1 MNIFKAS
8 IINFK
13 TVNCVVD
20 NISDFNSTQFYLKN
34 GNKYININFHYNN
47 NNIITLLLSEEIN
60 IKYKS
65 TLYYNDNI
73 FTNCDYFKLFSS
85 EEFNGRFFTLDT
97 LGLDYNESYSDFR
110 LWSPAAVS
118 VSLLLYKDGDASD
131 LSSIRTRIKM
141 TEAAHGIWFARVNK
155 DLKGS
160 FYTYEVDV
168 YNNVNEVVDPYA
180 KAVGINGQRGA
191 IIDLKD
197 TNPDSF
203 SKDVSPKYDNYTD
216 AIIYELNVRD
226 ISINSNSF
234 INNKGKFLGLTEENT
249 HTRNMKPT
257 GLAYL
262 KNLGITHVQIMPMFD
277 FSFKSTDEKNPIKYN
292 WGYDPQNY
300 NTPEGSY
307 STNPYNPCCRIKELK
322 EMIYSFHKNGICVN
336 MDVVYNHVFNVNES
350 NFELIFPG
358 YYFRYNDDGSLSN
371 GTSCGNDTASEN
383 LMMKRFIIDSVL
395 YWHEEYHIDGFR
407 FDLMGIH
414 DIDTINTIKHKL
426 PKNIMV
432 YGEGW
437 DLGTN
442 LPKEKKAIIAN
453 SLDMP
458 DIGFFNDITRDL
470 LKGSVFSRYDE
481 GFINGKEGLENGVM
495 LSVTGCIKYSD
506 FISGPFSSPTQSI
519 NYITCHDNNT
529 LWDKLNFTNSLE
541 SEIEKINRVK
551 FAIGILFTSQGVPML
566 SSGLEFLVTKNGLDN
581 SFDSPD
587 SLNSVDWDRKD
598 KYEEVVNYTKSFI
611 NLRKSHPS
619 FRLSSLNE
627 IKDSIEFLFIPSKN
641 TVAFVIRNKVNED
654 SFKNIVVIY
663 NANKYFEQIKLP
675 SGNWNLIGN
684 KYGISND
691 PISTHNGLFFA
702 EGISVSVLYNNF

>member
-110 LWSPAAVS
+110 LWSPAAIS

-131 LSSIRTRIKM
+131 LSSIRARIKM
-141 TEAAHGIWFARVNK
+141 TETAHGIWFARVNK

-203 SKDVSPKYDNYTD
+203 SKDVSPKYENYTD

-226 ISINSNSF
+226 ISINPNSF

-249 HTRNMKPT
+249 HTNNMKPT

-262 KNLGITHVQIMPMFD
+262 KSLGITHVQIMPMFD

-336 MDVVYNHVFNVNES
+336 MDVVYNHVFNVTES

-358 YYFRYNDDGSLSN
+358 YYFRHNDDGSLSN

-442 LPKEKKAIIAN
+442 LPKEKKAIISN

-495 LSVTGCIKYSD
+495 LAVTGCIKYSD

-541 SEIEKINRVK
+541 SEIEKIDRVK

-598 KYEEVVNYTKSFI
+598 KYEEIVNYTQSFI
-611 NLRKSHPS
+611 NLRKNHPS

-663 NANKYFEQIKLP
+663 NANKYSEQIKLP

-684 KYGISND
+684 KYGISNT
-691 PISTHNGLFFA
+691 PISTHSGLFFA

>member
-1 MNIFKAS
+1 LNIFKAS

-110 LWSPAAVS
+110 LWSPAAIS

-141 TEAAHGIWFARVNK
+141 TETAHGIWFARVNK

-197 TNPDSF
+197 TNPASF
-203 SKDVSPKYDNYTD
+203 SKDVSPKYENYTD

-226 ISINSNSF
+226 ISINPNSF

-249 HTRNMKPT
+249 HTRNMRPT

-307 STNPYNPCCRIKELK
+307 STNPYSPCCRIKELK

-336 MDVVYNHVFNVNES
+336 MDVVYNHVFNVTES

-414 DIDTINTIKHKL
+414 DIDTIDTIKHKL

-587 SLNSVDWDRKD
+587 SLNSIDWDRKD
-598 KYEEVVNYTKSFI
+598 KYEEVVNYTQSFI
-611 NLRKSHPS
+611 NLRKNHPS

-663 NANKYFEQIKLP
+663 NANKYSEQIKLP

-684 KYGISND
+684 KYGISDN